1 MLKVHGLKIIDPPGP
16 HPPDNLQGRQG
27 PGGGLTQMERDAV
40 FRCRVR
46 SPRGA
51 QWQSLS
57 PFPPVPSLLCVALGP
72 QQRPCPHCHH
82 PRQGPSLQAA
92 GAGLKSAPSQFWLH
106 LSPAADGRQV
116 LSLRLSP
123 PADEGQRDAAWG
135 LAWKSRE
142 GCPWVPTRCP
152 AGPFRPWPRD
162 LPFPDQVRL
171 GQASCQAAVLCPEPG
186 LSQGSIDAPMN
197 PLKLHQCPCSAP
209 AAPHRPLPCL
219 PLCLLK
225 GR

>member
-1 MLKVHGLKIIDPPGP
+1 MLKVHGLKIVAPPGP

-72 QQRPCPHCHH
+72 QQEPCPHCHH

-92 GAGLKSAPSQFWLH
+92 GAGLKSAPFSVLA
-106 LSPAADGRQV
+106 SPLTSCRWQV
-116 LSLRLSP
+116 
-123 PADEGQRDAAWG
+123 
-135 LAWKSRE
+135 
-142 GCPWVPTRCP
+142 
-152 AGPFRPWPRD
+152 
-162 LPFPDQVRL
+162 
-171 GQASCQAAVLCPEPG
+171 
-186 LSQGSIDAPMN
+186 GS
-197 PLKLHQCPCSAP
+197 
-209 AAPHRPLPCL
+209 
-219 PLCLLK
+219 
-225 GR
+225 